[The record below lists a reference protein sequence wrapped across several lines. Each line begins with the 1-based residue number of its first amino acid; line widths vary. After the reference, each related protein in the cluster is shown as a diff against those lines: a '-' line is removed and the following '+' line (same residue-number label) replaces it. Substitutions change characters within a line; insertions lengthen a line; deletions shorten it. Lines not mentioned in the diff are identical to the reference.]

1 MSPASGT
8 PERPWRGTA
17 LAWGAMLALAAL
29 LPVQTTAT
37 WLNGTYTATRADL
50 VAGVWI
56 LKSAVAGLALLAMG
70 LLRLTPPPPA
80 PGSAPG
86 GEVDARSLAIVA
98 AIVVI
103 GLGLRLYRI
112 DTELWL
118 DEIELRVRYV
128 PLEFRQLLS
137 TYDSQNHQPL
147 YTILARLSW
156 LGAGGAD
163 WSIRLPAV
171 AFGIASLATTWSFG
185 RRVASPSEATLAASL
200 LAVSYHHVWFSQNA
214 RGYTAMLFFAVS
226 ATSLFLRL
234 CTGAGRPSRL
244 VWGYAVLM
252 ALATYTHLTAALIA
266 VGHALALALTTRWS
280 SSESRRVASWPA
292 MALVLSAVL
301 TVCLYAPMLPQV
313 VRLITTPTM
322 EGVAVEWTGAGW
334 MFTEGVRVLSQGIPG
349 GLVTVGLGLAVLG
362 IGMTSYWRQSR
373 VTALLMFL
381 PLLVTLVAIV
391 AARHNLWPRFFFFA
405 AGFMVLA
412 ALRGGFVVVRWLVR
426 WHPERVA
433 TVGATAVAALSL
445 LTLPRAWQPK
455 QQFRAAYE
463 FVEEER
469 APVDE
474 VVALDVA
481 SHVYL
486 LRGWAPTWHLT
497 TSLSMLRESERSAG
511 RTWVVYTLPA
521 RLRAVAP
528 ELYQHISSS
537 RYEVVRIFPATVGG
551 GEIHVLRQG
560 AATSQ

>member
-1 MSPASGT
+1 VQ
-8 PERPWRGTA
+8 
-17 LAWGAMLALAAL
+17 AA
-29 LPVQTTAT
+29 AT
-37 WLNGTYTATRADL
+37 WFNGTYTATRADL

-56 LKSAVAGLALLAMG
+56 LKGAIAVLALLA
-70 LLRLTPPPPA
+70 LAIQRLTPPSPA
-80 PGSAPG
+80 PGDSRSRGA
-86 GEVDARSLAIVA
+86 ARSLAIA
-98 AIVVI
+98 AVIVVL

-118 DEIELRVRYV
+118 DEIELLVRYV

-163 WSIRLPAV
+163 WSVRLPAV
-171 AFGIASLATTWSFG
+171 VFGVAGLATIWSFG
-185 RRVASPSEATLAASL
+185 RRVASSSEATLAAL
-200 LAVSYHHVWFSQNA
+200 VLAVSYHHVWFSQNA

-226 ATSLFLRL
+226 ATALFLRL
-234 CTGAGRPSRL
+234 CRGTERPSRL
-244 VWGYAVLM
+244 AWGYAVLM

-266 VGHALALALTTRWS
+266 VGHALTLVLTTRWS
-280 SSESRRVASWPA
+280 SGESRRMATWPA
-292 MALVLSAVL
+292 TALVLSAVL

-313 VRLITTPTM
+313 VRVIATPTM
-322 EGVAVEWTGAGW
+322 EGVSVEWTGAGW
-334 MFTEGVRVLSQGIPG
+334 MLAEGVRVLSRGIPG
-349 GLVTVGLGLAVLG
+349 GLVTVGLALAVLV
-362 IGMTSYWRQSR
+362 IGMASYWRQSR

-381 PLLVTLVAIV
+381 PLLVTLVAVI

-405 AGFMVLA
+405 AGFIVLA
-412 ALRGGFVVVRWLVR
+412 ALRGGFAVVRWLVR

-433 TVGATAVAALSL
+433 TAGAGAVAALSV
-445 LTLPRAWQPK
+445 LTVPRAWQPK

-463 FVEEER
+463 FVEEAR

-486 LRGWAPTWHLT
+486 LRGWAPTWRLT
-497 TSLSMLRESERSAG
+497 TSLTMLRESERSGG

-521 RLRAVAP
+521 HLRAVAP
-528 ELYQHISSS
+528 GLYEHISSS
-537 RYEVVRIFPATVGG
+537 RYAVVRVFPATVGG

-560 AATSQ
+560 SATAYD